1 MELRWWALLAC
12 VCAAVGIAHAQVAPY
27 YVSYQIHSW
36 DDLDEWHQAL
46 RKSHGLSGDK
56 WFKIDPHFMPP
67 EFCASQSRVPHG
79 DSRGCFVLS
88 HDTPSAQAQYNSTQD
103 VALMLQDPTF
113 LPFFTQ
119 DQRVYIALCFKNAPT
134 MCDNSTVAQ
143 AWLSLV
149 DEFMAH
155 LASTVHKYRLNVEF
169 VLDGDAA
176 PLLERPCL
184 WQRWRPLASTW
195 IDLPWEALFYA
206 NPEFAYDRFQVLNL
220 PVSPIYEP
228 GINFDVLSYVGYG
241 RFAASKYPFLCWEP
255 SDQAILTS
263 VVNTY
268 IGGKIIRPEGFRF
281 AINIDPVQFLVYSS
295 PFSRTA
301 LNHPLPRSNSA
312 LALTPPEAPR
322 VVDANPHIVAIP
334 SASGDVGFHSLVFSE
349 TALGQ
354 SYQLFSHPAAFA
366 EPRLRAEGRLPS
378 GLLGPAL
385 ASASSAAAAS
395 AANASALVLVADA
408 ADRFAF
414 FAVSAAV
421 GSPTLG
427 LLANGSFAANG
438 STTTFAAALAPLG
451 GQSTTFIVARAYASS
466 ACALGL
472 EALVADS
479 SRLDHLK
486 PYGSGVC
493 VVGRGAV
500 TSASVAVLPANATS
514 ASYCGAAAVA
524 VGVLAFATA
533 DKQIS
538 HAALCLSS
546 GGRLAIVGPVVV
558 DVGSSPSVSLGLQ
571 NGRPVVLEV
580 HGEGYCYNSETKNKR
595 PFPRVCASTPSS
607 TPLTLVYNYGTL
619 DAWFAHL
626 VAQKA
631 GSVAWITSCDRGI
644 THGVYDMGSSP
655 SATLFNSGPLL
666 GLVEVHEGLA
676 ADVTSEC
683 GAAVAQDGLL
693 VMDAWPAFP
702 L

>member
-12 VCAAVGIAHAQVAPY
+12 
-27 YVSYQIHSW
+27 IHSW

-281 AINIDPVQFLVYSS
+281 AINIDPVQCRLPPSLHASS
-295 PFSRTA
+295 NFVNVGAEA
-301 LNHPLPRSNSA
+301 LTPTIVLCGSA

-322 VVDANPHIVAIP
+322 
-334 SASGDVGFHSLVFSE
+334 DVGFHSLVFSE

-414 FAVSAAV
+414 FAASV

-655 SATLFNSGPLL
+655 SATLFNSGP
-666 GLVEVHEGLA
+666 GRGRR
-676 ADVTSEC
+676 
-683 GAAVAQDGLL
+683 GGR
-693 VMDAWPAFP
+693 
-702 L
+702 